1 MTYGLIFGGNSA
13 DRNNVFKLQKRA
25 IRLITNSSN
34 RTSCHGLFKRLGIV
48 PLQSQYILSL
58 ALFVIK
64 NMEIFTSNSNI
75 HTKNT
80 RNKFNLFLPQ
90 TKLTK
95 YKKGIYFADTKIFN
109 YLPENIKKL
118 SDNTNKF
125 KSELKK
131 FLLLGLFYS
140 IEEFYGWTS
149 KRNPYASY
157 F

>member
-1 MTYGLIFGGNSA
+1 M
-13 DRNNVFKLQKRA
+13 DRNNIFKLKKRA

-34 RTSCHGLFKRLGIV
+34 RTSCRRLFKKLGIL

-58 ALFVIK
+58 ALLVSK
-64 NMEIFTSNSNI
+64 NMEIFTPNSDI

-80 RNKFNLFLPQ
+80 RNKCNLFLPQ
-90 TKLTK
+90 TRLTK
-95 YKKGIYFADTKIFN
+95 YQKGVDFAGIKIFN
-109 YLPENIKKL
+109 YLSENIKKL

-125 KSELKK
+125 KRELKK
-131 FLLLGLFYS
+131 FLLLGSFYS

-149 KRNPYASY
+149 KRNLYASY